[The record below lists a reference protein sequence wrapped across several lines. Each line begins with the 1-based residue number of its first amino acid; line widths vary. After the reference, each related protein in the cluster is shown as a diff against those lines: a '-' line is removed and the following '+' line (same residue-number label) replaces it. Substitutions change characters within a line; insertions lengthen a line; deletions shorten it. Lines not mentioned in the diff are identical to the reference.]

1 MIKSLIF
8 LAIAAILF
16 ASCNL
21 SAQSLT
27 ADDFLPPAVAENPA
41 QAEELRRVKGQVESV
56 SDTATGE
63 QVVKAD
69 TAQDAIN
76 YVVNQGSVG
85 AEMVRFGSGL
95 GWVATGQGGYESMP
109 NLTATRIAKRNAYV
123 RAFMEAKAKLA
134 EALDGLSATGQT
146 AVLEAMESETNAMED
161 LNRYTSTQEE
171 RLEQAVQM
179 LLRGFVIY
187 SVKDDTNS

>member
-1 MIKSLIF
+1 
-8 LAIAAILF
+8 
-16 ASCNL
+16 
-21 SAQSLT
+21 
-27 ADDFLPPAVAENPA
+27 
-41 QAEELRRVKGQVESV
+41 
-56 SDTATGE
+56 
-63 QVVKAD
+63 
-69 TAQDAIN
+69 
-76 YVVNQGSVG
+76 
-85 AEMVRFGSGL
+85 
-95 GWVATGQGGYESMP
+95 MP